1 MKTPHLSIIIALFSF
16 TLFIISPAY
25 APCIEGPGI
34 NCNNYPPPSLSQIKT
49 DKLNYE
55 ISDKPIITIVGAPD
69 AVAHLEIDDS
79 SSNIMLFTHD
89 ISLAPNGT
97 ARYVLDILSYKP
109 GVYSAI
115 VTSPISKLTT
125 NFAVG
130 LSTTGPIITLNVLKN
145 TYVQGDFITIVGTV
159 GRNDTVQLSLI
170 DPNDNVVT
178 SIQTVSNDVGQYSTS
193 ALRIPTNAISGI
205 WKITADHNVSHTAI
219 KITVQSYASNGVMK
233 STGPVVVTL
242 ESPLKQFKSGI
253 LASEVQCAQGLE
265 LVLKVGDNSPACMK
279 LDVAYVLIKR
289 GWATSESAYPGDN
302 TQFALDTNSTII
314 PAHLPRSSGV
324 RIPYSESSRVINYSG
339 FDGIY
344 NETFSYRGTQNDYVL
359 KPGSTGVITF
369 KIDAMASEQKDQ
381 DYPISLPKSLNL
393 TNYAVFY
400 HEITNLKD
408 LSKYPGVTFDDGNY
422 GNFRACFTRPA
433 SEGTCIGGQFG
444 GANPIEAFVTDHPG
458 VDVLFEPPLEI
469 MPLGMSTTSQVVT
482 MMITVDSNAPRG
494 TYLVQLSPIGL
505 DSFLLTVGDQPYHE

>member
-1 MKTPHLSIIIALFSF
+1 MLFV
-16 TLFIISPAY
+16 TNQVY

-55 ISDKPIITIVGAPD
+55 ISDKPIITIMGAPD

-130 LSTTGPIITLNVLKN
+130 LSTTGSIITLNVLKD

-242 ESPLKQFKSGI
+242 ESPLKQFKSGTDPYFVI
-253 LASEVQCAQGLE
+253 CNQNLQ
-265 LVLKVGDNSPACMK
+265 LVIKSSDNSPACVRSSSIERLLKQGWVDAYDNNGKYLPMILPNMIKVQNTNFTINYNITGNNK
-279 LDVAYVLIKR
+279 LLDANMDSQSKSLILSLN
-289 GWATSESAYPGDN
+289 ATNNGTLIVS
-302 TQFALDTNSTII
+302 
-314 PAHLPRSSGV
+314 LPR
-324 RIPYSESSRVINYSG
+324 EM
-339 FDGIY
+339 
-344 NETFSYRGTQNDYVL
+344 
-359 KPGSTGVITF
+359 
-369 KIDAMASEQKDQ
+369 IDAKLPTGNDDKFYILVNGQESVFKEINTTTNDRT
-381 DYPISLPKSLNL
+381 ISISF
-393 TNYAVFY
+393 TNVT
-400 HEITNLKD
+400 HVIEII
-408 LSKYPGVTFDDGNY
+408 GVQ
-422 GNFRACFTRPA
+422 
-433 SEGTCIGGQFG
+433 I
-444 GANPIEAFVTDHPG
+444 I
-458 VDVLFEPPLEI
+458 
-469 MPLGMSTTSQVVT
+469 
-482 MMITVDSNAPRG
+482 
-494 TYLVQLSPIGL
+494 
-505 DSFLLTVGDQPYHE
+505 

>member
-1 MKTPHLSIIIALFSF
+1 MLFV
-16 TLFIISPAY
+16 TNQVY

-55 ISDKPIITIVGAPD
+55 ISDKPIITIMGAPD

-130 LSTTGPIITLNVLKN
+130 LSTTGSIITLNVLKD

-242 ESPLKQFKSGI
+242 ESPLKQFKSGTDPYFVI
-253 LASEVQCAQGLE
+253 CNQNLQ
-265 LVLKVGDNSPACMK
+265 LVIKSSDNSPACVRSSSIERLLKQGWVDAYDNNGKYLPMILPNMIKVQNTNFTINYNITGNNK
-279 LDVAYVLIKR
+279 LLDANMDSQSKSLILSLN
-289 GWATSESAYPGDN
+289 ATNNGTLIVS
-302 TQFALDTNSTII
+302 
-314 PAHLPRSSGV
+314 LPR
-324 RIPYSESSRVINYSG
+324 EM
-339 FDGIY
+339 
-344 NETFSYRGTQNDYVL
+344 
-359 KPGSTGVITF
+359 
-369 KIDAMASEQKDQ
+369 IDAKLPTGNDDKFYILVNGQESVFKEINTTTKDRT
-381 DYPISLPKSLNL
+381 ISISF
-393 TNYAVFY
+393 TNGTHVI
-400 HEITNLKD
+400 EII
-408 LSKYPGVTFDDGNY
+408 GVQ
-422 GNFRACFTRPA
+422 
-433 SEGTCIGGQFG
+433 I
-444 GANPIEAFVTDHPG
+444 I
-458 VDVLFEPPLEI
+458 
-469 MPLGMSTTSQVVT
+469 
-482 MMITVDSNAPRG
+482 
-494 TYLVQLSPIGL
+494 
-505 DSFLLTVGDQPYHE
+505 

>member
-1 MKTPHLSIIIALFSF
+1 MLFV
-16 TLFIISPAY
+16 TNQVY

-55 ISDKPIITIVGAPD
+55 ISDKPIITIMGAPD

-130 LSTTGPIITLNVLKN
+130 LSTTGSIITLNVLKD

-242 ESPLKQFKSGI
+242 ESPLKQFKSGTDPYFVI
-253 LASEVQCAQGLE
+253 CNQNLQ
-265 LVLKVGDNSPACMK
+265 LVIKSSDNSPACVRSSSIERLLKQGWVDAYDNNGKYLPMILPNMIKVQNTNFTINYNITGNNK
-279 LDVAYVLIKR
+279 LLDANMDSQSKSLILSLN
-289 GWATSESAYPGDN
+289 ATNNGTLIVS
-302 TQFALDTNSTII
+302 
-314 PAHLPRSSGV
+314 LPR
-324 RIPYSESSRVINYSG
+324 EM
-339 FDGIY
+339 
-344 NETFSYRGTQNDYVL
+344 
-359 KPGSTGVITF
+359 
-369 KIDAMASEQKDQ
+369 IDAKLPTGNDDKFYILVNGQESVFKEINTTTNDRT
-381 DYPISLPKSLNL
+381 ISISF
-393 TNYAVFY
+393 TNGTHVI
-400 HEITNLKD
+400 EII
-408 LSKYPGVTFDDGNY
+408 GVQ
-422 GNFRACFTRPA
+422 
-433 SEGTCIGGQFG
+433 I
-444 GANPIEAFVTDHPG
+444 I
-458 VDVLFEPPLEI
+458 
-469 MPLGMSTTSQVVT
+469 
-482 MMITVDSNAPRG
+482 
-494 TYLVQLSPIGL
+494 
-505 DSFLLTVGDQPYHE
+505 